1 MENSTMTAEHVQAE
15 RMFNFTALKTFLFEH
30 YNEVVGNDKNGEPTT
45 LINEIGEIARM
56 SHRAYLQDGVNYY
69 RTRAAYGRA
78 EYSSEELQKK
88 SDAMYRV
95 AGKKILFLIRAA
107 DHRVVAYFGSP
118 LISLSR
124 GETWRASC
132 CLLIKGPR
140 SAAAGSRGRSRGG
153 RSYSPGVRRARSSR
167 PWRPCR

>member
-95 AGKKILFLIRAA
+95 AGKKILFLNAVCKNFCFGQPFICVRVNKDDIADMTKLVDSFEWIIRN
-107 DHRVVAYFGSP
+107 YKE
-118 LISLSR
+118 L
-124 GETWRASC
+124 
-132 CLLIKGPR
+132 
-140 SAAAGSRGRSRGG
+140 
-153 RSYSPGVRRARSSR
+153 
-167 PWRPCR
+167 